1 MFLNEIVKVSSSTN
15 QTLFQLL
22 FEENFIFFTS
32 LLAEFGSF
40 QSITFGGLFHGN
52 VMIGIWLV
60 LRQRLLEI
68 CKATADFALF
78 SGFGWHR
85 RGTL

>member
-1 MFLNEIVKVSSSTN
+1 MLPNEIVEVSSSTN

-32 LLAEFGSF
+32 LFAEFGSF

-52 VMIGIWLV
+52 VMIGIGLV
-60 LRQRLLEI
+60 MSLNTIIEYEI
-68 CKATADFALF
+68 
-78 SGFGWHR
+78 
-85 RGTL
+85 